1 MRQHPCKRGKTRA
14 ADAERQGVT
23 VYRYPVKSVIGDYLR
38 AAAGLILALG
48 VLLSGPLPWF
58 VTLIF
63 AALTLLFLVFGLR
76 TLQRQFL
83 EVWLDERGIATQVRP
98 TKGSG
103 SEGYFPRRLAWEEL
117 SEIKLRYFGARRKLQ
132 KGEGGSGFMQLTLS
146 SNGNS
151 KTSMSFESS
160 LEGFSAITERA
171 AQAARS
177 INLGVDPAT
186 AGNLLTLGINID
198 AEGLG
203 ESEP

>member
-1 MRQHPCKRGKTRA
+1 M
-14 ADAERQGVT
+14 T

-63 AALTLLFLVFGLR
+63 VALTLLFLIFGLR

-98 TKGSG
+98 TKGQD
-103 SEGYFPRRLAWEEL
+103 SEGYFPRRLAWHDLTEV
-117 SEIKLRYFGARRKLQ
+117 KLRYFGSRRKLQ
-132 KGEGGSGFMQLTLS
+132 KGEGGGGGFMQLTLS
-146 SNGNS
+146 SSSNP

-160 LEGFSAITERA
+160 LDGFAAITERA

-177 INLGVDPAT
+177 INLGIDPAT
-186 AGNLLTLGINID
+186 AGNLLTLGIDID
-198 AEGLG
+198 AEGMG
-203 ESEP
+203 ESDL